1 MQIIETPYGNEI
13 IIPERSWNSE
23 FTYKVRR
30 VKVINKF
37 ERQHPDIEILAKR
50 EEKYFR
56 KLAILAFSMDNFFKK
71 LEQTFKEKG
80 QKEASKLFDTWEE
93 HNRMDWNEYFH
104 GNLRQLEEEVNA
116 FSFTYADIAWENG
129 YSYCL

>member
-1 MQIIETPYGNEI
+1 MRIIETSYGNEI

-30 VKVINKF
+30 VKVLNKDL
-37 ERQHPDIEILAKR
+37 EQHSDIEILAKL

-80 QKEASKLFDTWEE
+80 QEEASKLFDIWEE
-93 HNRMDWNEYFH
+93 HNKMNWNEYFH
-104 GNLRQLEEEVNA
+104 DGIRFLEEEVNNI
-116 FSFTYADIAWENG
+116 SFKYADIASVGG